1 MILLSLGTNKEIMV
15 ELDSLFERNARK
27 LAQTDLNHIRYIMDE
42 IDWKQ
47 RLIGLKGARG
57 VGKTTLLLQRL
68 KLLKLPANK
77 ALYVSC
83 DTIWF
88 SQHSIVELAETFVR
102 EGGLFLF
109 LDEVHKYP
117 NWAQELKNIYDDFPE
132 LHTIFTGSSLLEI
145 LNARADLSRRA
156 IVYDMQGLSFREFL
170 IFETE
175 QSFPMITINDLL
187 INHEERAIEICRKL
201 RPLEHFRDYLQYGY
215 YPFYRESINLY
226 PSRVEEIISMVLYIE
241 LPLLR
246 KLDVPYIP
254 KIKQLLHI
262 IAESAPFVPNVSK
275 LSERIG
281 INRNTFISYLYYLN
295 EAGLTRNLYKDIKG
309 VSRLQKPDKIYLDN
323 PNLHYV
329 LSSQKPNIGHV
340 RECFF
345 LNQLQYNHSVEY
357 INDGDF
363 CADGKF
369 TFELGGKQKSAKQLK
384 GASDAWIV
392 SDSIEIGT
400 GIRIP
405 LWMFGFLY

>member
-1 MILLSLGTNKEIMV
+1 MKMV
-15 ELDSLFERNARK
+15 ELDSLFERTAKK
-27 LAQTDLNHIRYIMDE
+27 LMQTNLQHIRFLMEE
-42 IDWKQ
+42 IDWQQ
-47 RLIGLKGARG
+47 RLVGLKGARG

-83 DTIWF
+83 DNIWV
-88 SQHSIVELAETFVR
+88 SQHSLVDLAETFAR

-117 NWAQELKNIYDDFPE
+117 NWAQELKNIYDDLPE
-132 LHTIFTGSSLLEI
+132 LHVIFTGSSLLEI

-156 IVYDMQGLSFREFL
+156 VVYTMQGLSFREFL
-170 IFETE
+170 SFETGH
-175 QSFPMITINDLL
+175 SFPILSLNNLL
-187 INHEERAIEICRKL
+187 EHHEEKAIEVSSIL
-201 RPLEHFRDYLQYGY
+201 RPLEHFKNYLQFGY
-215 YPFYRESINLY
+215 YPFYRESVDLY
-226 PSRVEEIISMVLYIE
+226 PSRVEEIISMILYIE

-254 KIKQLLHI
+254 KMKQLLHI
-262 IAESAPFVPNVSK
+262 IAESAPFIPNVSK

-281 INRNTFISYLYYLN
+281 LNRNTFISYLFYLH

-309 VSRLQKPDKIYLDN
+309 ITRLQKPDKIYLDN
-323 PNLHYV
+323 PNLHYI
-329 LSSQKPNIGHV
+329 LSSHSANIGNV

-345 LNQLQYNHSVEY
+345 LNQLQQKHTIEY
-357 INDGDF
+357 IKDGDF
-363 CADGKF
+363 KADGTF
-369 TFELGGKQKSAKQLK
+369 HFELGGKQKNAKQLK

-392 SDSIEIGT
+392 SDNIEIGH
-400 GIRIP
+400 GMRIP